1 MYDEIN
7 PNWSYK
13 ETLKHIKALKRQYRS
28 LLTSFSY
35 FDLHLKV
42 LYMQKMRDSIYALKF
57 EEWKRDRIWEF
68 MNNYEHFDILQK
80 LK

>member
-1 MYDEIN
+1 MYEEIN
-7 PNWSYK
+7 PNWTYK
-13 ETLKHIKALKRQYRS
+13 ETIKHVKALKRQYNS
-28 LLTSFSY
+28 LLASFSY

-42 LYMQKMRDSIYALKF
+42 MYLQKMRDSIYALKF
-57 EEWKRDRIWEF
+57 ETWKKDRIWEY